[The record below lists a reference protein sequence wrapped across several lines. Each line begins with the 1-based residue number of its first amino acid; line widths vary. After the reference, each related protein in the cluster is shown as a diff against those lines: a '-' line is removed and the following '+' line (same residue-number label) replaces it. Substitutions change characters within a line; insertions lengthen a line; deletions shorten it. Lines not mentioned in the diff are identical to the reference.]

1 MKKFSLVLS
10 LVMLFSVCVFGV
22 NAVYATSNQASCEIV
37 LSDDGIMVNGEA
49 ISEDSAMS
57 IYLSKD
63 MNNGGTSD
71 EALAANIKVDN
82 VVNIKAPGTYRV
94 TGILTSGQIAIDTNV
109 IDGDVEIVLAGASI
123 TCADGPAIVAYNVN
137 TKTAENCNV
146 TIRTEKDTE
155 NYVYG
160 ARVKTSVIGWPDQE
174 SIVYNIE
181 KGTNDEGQYFEQ
193 YKYDGAISADI
204 TLTFE
209 GEGTLK
215 FESKREG
222 IEVKGDVIINS
233 GNYIF
238 NTDEDGINACLD
250 GESIIEI
257 NGGTILVATKK
268 DGPQGD
274 GIDSNGYLYINGG
287 TVYSFANP
295 TTEDSGID
303 SDLGIYIN
311 GGNVVATGNMYDM
324 IETESK
330 QDFILIPFSE
340 KIPEGTLITLV
351 DEKDE
356 PVIAFK
362 TEREYTIL
370 TLSNPELE
378 MGSYTVYKGGTIEGE
393 STNGLYTNIT
403 SYTKGEK
410 VDVQIYAKEDEYR
423 GRGPSGN
430 MMPNQMMKEDLNVG
444 LIIVL
449 GVVAGLC
456 IGGAVILINK
466 EKGRVA
472 NLFLGMI
479 AGGAIVAII
488 FLICNVTR
496 MNNQMDMFRY
506 DKNFERF
513 SGDMPQM
520 NQGQQYRQMDE
531 ERIPEGAQKNITF

>member
-1 MKKFSLVLS
+1 MKKINLFMSLI
-10 LVMLFSVCVFGV
+10 MLFTVT
-22 NAVYATSNQASCEIV
+22 TSMVHAMPFQTTYEVV
-37 LSDDGIMVNGEA
+37 LSDDGIMVNNDA
-49 ISEDSAMS
+49 ISTDEAMS
-57 IYLSKD
+57 IYWSKD
-63 MNNGGTSD
+63 MDNGGKSA
-71 EALAANIKVDN
+71 EAVAANIKVDD
-82 VVNIKAPGTYRV
+82 VVNIKAPGTYRFSG
-94 TGILTSGQIAIDTNV
+94 TLTSGQIAIDTNV
-109 IDGDVEIVLAGASI
+109 IDGDVEIILAGASI

-137 TKTAENCNV
+137 TKSAENCNV
-146 TIRTEKDTE
+146 TIKTEKDTE

-160 ARVKTSVIGWPDQE
+160 ARVKTSVIGWEDQDK
-174 SIVYNIE
+174 IVYNIE

-193 YKYDGAISADI
+193 YKYDGAISSDI

-222 IEVKGDVIINS
+222 IEIKGDVIINS

-250 GESIIEI
+250 GQSVIEI

-295 TTEDSGID
+295 TTGDSGID

-330 QDFILIPFSE
+330 QDFILIPFNE

-356 PVIAFK
+356 AVIAFE
-362 TEREYTIL
+362 TERDYTIL
-370 TLSNPELE
+370 TLSNPELGKE
-378 MGSYTVYKGGTIEGE
+378 NYTVYKGGTIEGK

-410 VDVQIYAKEDEYR
+410 IDVQIYAKEDEYR
-423 GRGPSGN
+423 GRGPGG
-430 MMPNQMMKEDLNVG
+430 MMQNQVMNEEVSTG
-444 LIIVL
+444 IIIAL
-449 GVVAGLC
+449 GALAGLC

-466 EKGRVA
+466 GKGRIV

-479 AGGAIVAII
+479 AGGAIVVII
-488 FLICNVTR
+488 FLIMYVVR
-496 MNNQMDMFRY
+496 INNQADMFKGG
-506 DKNFERF
+506 KNFERF
-513 SGDMPQM
+513 SGDIPPM
-520 NQGQQYRQMDE
+520 NQGQQFRPMGE
-531 ERIPEGAQKNITF
+531 EKIPEGAPENIIF

>member
-1 MKKFSLVLS
+1 MKKISLFLS
-10 LVMLFSVCVFGV
+10 LVMLFSIGALIVNDVF
-22 NAVYATSNQASCEIV
+22 AAPAQIVYEVV
-37 LSDDGIMVNGEA
+37 LSDDGTMVNGEA
-49 ISEDSAMS
+49 ISDDPVMP
-57 IYLSKD
+57 IYWSKD
-63 MNNGGTSD
+63 MNNGGTS
-71 EALAANIKVDN
+71 EQAVAANIKVDD
-82 VVNIKAPGTYRV
+82 VINIKAPGTYRF
-94 TGILTSGQIAIDTNV
+94 TGTLTSGQIAIDTNV
-109 IDGDVEIVLAGASI
+109 IQRDVEIVLAGASI

-160 ARVKTSVIGWPDQE
+160 ARVKTSVIGWPDQD

-193 YKYDGAISADI
+193 YKYDGAISSDI
-204 TLTFE
+204 TMTFE

-222 IEVKGDVIINS
+222 IEIKGDVIINS

-250 GESIIEI
+250 GESVIEI
-257 NGGTILVATKK
+257 NGGNILVATKK

-287 TVYSFANP
+287 NVYSFANP
-295 TTEDSGID
+295 TTGDSGID

-330 QDFILIPFSE
+330 QDFILIPFNE
-340 KIPEGTLITLV
+340 KIVEGTLVTIV
-351 DEKDE
+351 NEKDE
-356 PVIAFK
+356 PVIAFE
-362 TEREYTIL
+362 TERDYTIL
-370 TLSNPELE
+370 TLSNPEL
-378 MGSYTVYKGGTIEGE
+378 GKGNYTVYKGGTIEGE

-410 VDVQIYAKEDEYR
+410 VEVQTYAKEDEYR
-423 GRGPSGN
+423 GFGPGG
-430 MMPNQMMKEDLNVG
+430 MMGRQNEDFNIG
-444 LIIVL
+444 LAIVL
-449 GVVAGLC
+449 GAIAGVC
-456 IGGAVILINK
+456 IGGAIMLIKK

-472 NLFLGMI
+472 NLFLGMV
-479 AGGAIVAII
+479 AGGCIVAII
-488 FLICNVTR
+488 FLIVSTTR
-496 MNNQMDMFRY
+496 MNNQFNMKGNR
-506 DKNFERF
+506 NFEMF

-520 NQGQQYRQMDE
+520 NQGQQFRPMGE
-531 ERIPEGAQKNITF
+531 ERIPEGVNPGTTI

>member
-1 MKKFSLVLS
+1 MKKFNLILS
-10 LVMLFSVCVFGV
+10 LIMLFTIATSM
-22 NAVYATSNQASCEIV
+22 VYAMPFQTTYEIT
-37 LSDDGIMVNGEA
+37 LSDDGIMVNNDA
-49 ISEDSAMS
+49 ISTDEAMS
-57 IYLSKD
+57 IYWSKD
-63 MNNGGTSD
+63 MNNGGTSA
-71 EALAANIKVDN
+71 EAIAANIKVDD
-82 VVNIKAPGTYRV
+82 VVNIKAPGTYRFSG
-94 TGILTSGQIAIDTNV
+94 TLTSGQIAIDTNV
-109 IDGDVEIVLAGASI
+109 INGDVEIVLAGASI

-137 TKTAENCNV
+137 TKSAENCNV

-160 ARVKTSVIGWPDQE
+160 ARVKTSVSGWNDQDK
-174 SIVYNIE
+174 IVYNIE

-193 YKYDGAISADI
+193 YKYDGAISSDI

-222 IEVKGDVIINS
+222 IEIKGDVIINS

-250 GESIIEI
+250 GQSVIEI

-295 TTEDSGID
+295 TTGDSGID

-330 QDFILIPFSE
+330 QDFILIPFEE
-340 KIPEGTLITLV
+340 KISEGTLITLV
-351 DEKDE
+351 NEKDE
-356 PVIAFK
+356 PVVAFE
-362 TEREYTIL
+362 TERDYTIL
-370 TLSNPELE
+370 TLSNPEL
-378 MGSYTVYKGGTIEGE
+378 GKGNYTVYKGGTIEGE
-393 STNGLYTNIT
+393 ATNGLYTNIT

-423 GRGPSGN
+423 GFGPGG
-430 MMPNQMMKEDLNVG
+430 MRTNQMMNEKLNLG

-449 GVVAGLC
+449 GAIAGIC

-466 EKGRVA
+466 GKGKVA
-472 NLFLGMI
+472 NLILGMI

-488 FLICNVTR
+488 FLITNVTK
-496 MNNQMDMFRY
+496 MNNQFDMFR
-506 DKNFERF
+506 DGKNFERF

-520 NQGQQYRQMDE
+520 NQGQQFRPMGE
-531 ERIPEGAQKNITF
+531 EKIPEGAPENIVF